1 MVGLIRIPRDT
12 RATTTTETA
21 IGFRGDADLENG
33 EKKEIAGVLPRLPR
47 SIEKF
52 PVQGNEQGN
61 FPVEKNSD
69 RESRMN
75 TGDSQ
80 LTRELAGKQQGTC
93 LRERGGSA
101 PVVHIPENEQ
111 TDSVLLPT
119 ATVLPRTVRRHKGF
133 EDLHDPRVH

>member
-1 MVGLIRIPRDT
+1 M
-12 RATTTTETA
+12 
-21 IGFRGDADLENG
+21 
-33 EKKEIAGVLPRLPR
+33 LPRLPR

-101 PVVHIPENEQ
+101 PVVPIPENEQ

-119 ATVLPRTVRRHKGF
+119 ATVLPRTVRRHKEF
-133 EDLHDPRVH
+133 EDLHDPLRSLDSDQ